1 MNTILLAV
9 ILVAGIGLIC
19 GLGLAVA
26 SIVMAVPKD
35 ETAEKIRECLPGA
48 NCGACGFSGCD
59 GYAAALSE
67 GKTKETNLCAPGGA
81 DAAKGVAAVLGVE
94 IGRAHV

>member
-35 ETAEKIRECLPGA
+35 EENVSPVQTAVRAAFRAATVMPRHFRRARQKRLISALRAEPTLP
-48 NCGACGFSGCD
+48 
-59 GYAAALSE
+59 
-67 GKTKETNLCAPGGA
+67 K
-81 DAAKGVAAVLGVE
+81 V
-94 IGRAHV
+94 

>member
-26 SIVMAVPKD
+26 SIVMTVPKD
-35 ETAEKIRECLPGA
+35 ETAQKENVSPVQTAVRAAFRAATVMPRHFRRARQKRLISALRAEPTLP
-48 NCGACGFSGCD
+48 
-59 GYAAALSE
+59 
-67 GKTKETNLCAPGGA
+67 K
-81 DAAKGVAAVLGVE
+81 V
-94 IGRAHV
+94 

>member
-48 NCGACGFSGCD
+48 NCAR
-59 GYAAALSE
+59 AAFRAATVMPRHFRRARQKRLISAL
-67 GKTKETNLCAPGGA
+67 
-81 DAAKGVAAVLGVE
+81 
-94 IGRAHV
+94 RAEPTLPKV